1 MTEQAFRVDV
11 RGPGRVDVQFSGK
24 LDSDAMRRAIAEL
37 RRKTAG
43 IEGGRMLFRVGEY
56 RLPTLGAIAV
66 ELCHCVELLGM
77 IRRFERVAV
86 IAGQNWIR
94 AASRIEGALFPGL
107 QIRPF
112 DVSEAQAAEAWLA
125 D

>member
-1 MTEQAFRVDV
+1 
-11 RGPGRVDVQFSGK
+11 
-24 LDSDAMRRAIAEL
+24 
-37 RRKTAG
+37 
-43 IEGGRMLFRVGEY
+43 MLFRVGEY
-56 RLPTLGAIAV
+56 RLPTLGAIVV

-94 AASRIEGALFPGL
+94 TASRIEGALFPGL
-107 QIRPF
+107 QIKAF

-125 D
+125 G